1 MLYGIEDRSLILSVR
16 MVNQSSKI
24 DQKLR
29 CADMTLPHGIIDAS
43 LPIFV
48 LFVDILMPFIDD
60 KVDNL
65 VVAVP

>member
-29 CADMTLPHGIIDAS
+29 RADMTLSHGIIDAS